1 MVRVL
6 TEDQYRALQD
16 YAAKHGSRWKA
27 MLMDSWMTG
36 GGHGPV
42 LQQVRNTFGP
52 SWLGGFRFKQVE
64 PVLDRET
71 RAMLD
76 AMRL

>member
-1 MVRVL
+1 MKKIL
-6 TEDQYRALQD
+6 TAEQEKALQD
-16 YAAKHGSRWKA
+16 YAAKHGSQWKDR
-27 MLMDSWMTG
+27 LMTSWRAG
-36 GGHGPV
+36 GNHGPL

-52 SWLGGFRFKQVE
+52 SWLMGFRFKQPE

-71 RAMLD
+71 KAMLD

>member
-1 MVRVL
+1 MSKTL
-6 TEDQYRALQD
+6 TAEQEKALQD
-16 YAAKHGSRWKA
+16 YAAKHGSRWKTT
-27 MLMDSWMTG
+27 LMDSWMTG

-71 RAMLD
+71 RALLD
-76 AMRL
+76 ARRL

>member
-6 TEDQYRALQD
+6 TDEQYRALQD

-27 MLMDSWMTG
+27 MLMDSWQRG
-36 GGHGPV
+36 GDHGPL

-52 SWLGGFRFKQVE
+52 SWITGFRFK
-64 PVLDRET
+64 
-71 RAMLD
+71 
-76 AMRL
+76 